1 MVRALSLAA
10 ILSLALASVAWAEP
24 DDPAE
29 EGPVTNGRPMADRP
43 IEAMTLEQYGEL
55 AADGDPEIQ
64 YRLAQIYEEG
74 RDGARLDY
82 VTAAKW
88 YRLSAEQG
96 HTAAQ
101 WSLSLLL
108 EYGKGVQK
116 DIFEA
121 YKWAS
126 VSLMDELQGSELSLE
141 RSPRIYRLRW
151 QLPAEQLAEAEI
163 LIRDWKHEAD

>member
-1 MVRALSLAA
+1 
-10 ILSLALASVAWAEP
+10 
-24 DDPAE
+24 
-29 EGPVTNGRPMADRP
+29 MANRP

-55 AADGDPEIQ
+55 AVGGDPEIQ

-74 RDGARLDY
+74 REGARLDY
-82 VTAAKW
+82 IAAAKW
-88 YRLSAEQG
+88 YRLSADQG
-96 HTAAQ
+96 HTEAQ

-126 VSLMDELQGSELSLE
+126 VSLADELQGSDLSRD

-151 QLPAEQLAEAEI
+151 QLPAEQLAQAEI
-163 LIRDWKHEAD
+163 WIRDWTHEAD